1 MITLLGKFWN
11 PAKERLLS
19 DGAWGTELVK
29 RGFPAGDAPERL
41 NTEQPDLVSA
51 VAEAYLQAG
60 SDIILTNTFVGSRPQ
75 LVRHE
80 LGEKTAELNRAAAVI
95 ALKAAESYAEKGLF
109 DNRICRRPL
118 VAGSMGPTGKLL
130 ITGGIDQADLIEV
143 YSEQAEALAN
153 GGVDCFLIE
162 TMVDLQEMV
171 AAVQAAAGVANL
183 PIIASMT
190 YQKGPK
196 GYATI
201 MGNRP
206 EQCANAALE
215 HGAAVVGANCGTGIE
230 NYVELAGELCKM
242 DLAPVWIKANAGM
255 PKLVG
260 YSTVYEQSPEAFAS
274 YVPELLNKGV
284 AIVGGCCGTTPDFV
298 SAMRQQFNSFLPQ

>member
-1 MITLLGKFWN
+1 MITLHEKNWD
-11 PAKERLLS
+11 PAKNRLLA

-29 RGFPAGDAPERL
+29 RGLPPGDAPERL
-41 NTEQPDLVSA
+41 NDENPDLVSQ
-51 VAEAYLQAG
+51 VANAYLQAG
-60 SDIILTNTFVGSRPQ
+60 SDIILTNTFVGSRLQ
-75 LVRHE
+75 LKRHN
-80 LGEKTAELNRAAAVI
+80 LQDKTTELNRAAAII
-95 ALKAAESYAEKGLF
+95 ALGAAQSHAEKGLF
-109 DNRICRRPL
+109 SNRFYNRPL

-130 ITGGIDQADLIEV
+130 LTGEVNESELIEV
-143 YSEQAEALAN
+143 YSEQAEALAS